1 MLAPLLFWQTT
12 TPGGEYS
19 APAVGTDISSGVDA
33 DPWTHA
39 DVALSP
45 INTNT
50 TSRVVTSLA
59 NVSGRPTVLKDGT
72 LYHLWYGPTDT
83 TLYHS
88 TSTNPAEFPVGDPVT
103 FSDTAPSEV
112 SSTAIFKE
120 GTTFY
125 MVAYEGANNK
135 AFALYSSTNGTAWTY
150 ENQVFDATGMTD
162 LGKIDAPFVFND
174 GGTYKLYFQKKSADG
189 QSYKIYLATSATVDG
204 TYALANSGNPVLSP
218 NTDIAA
224 WDGKFVMHPWVVKD
238 GTTYFMWFSAHNG
251 TNQRIGLATSADGIT
266 WTKSAANP
274 VIGPVGEPT
283 VIKDGDI
290 WRMWHQAGGNKINY
304 LTALDPLDLRQT
316 LAYQVSANLVNVN
329 AADVTITYPADLL
342 TIAELTSGTDLPGT
356 FDTSVA
362 GQISFVG
369 YTTEAALTKQGAV
382 LFNVTFHT
390 KEEGTGDITLSK
402 AEFGMP
408 GYLSSSNVYLA
419 AAVDT
424 AEVAIEELPVL
435 ATDLDSSYY
444 LTGEARTFTVTITN
458 YGTAYTGAVLNL
470 TLPEGVTVDGVP
482 ATIDLAAGASQ
493 TLTLTFT
500 STTPGEKT
508 IGFDL
513 KDRAGELLFSTVET
527 ATVYSAPTITAT
539 FPNGPYVAGVP
550 VTVPIGITNPDGIPG
565 PFALVLNLPAGT
577 TIEYGGNT
585 YTCTETGCPPI
596 PVTLPITTAD
606 LVITFPGGWTG
617 DIIMNLY
624 DTSWEPDR
632 LLATFTQTS
641 VIVLGAFDVNGT
653 VSMQGRSARA
663 GVPLILTGPVD
674 FAYGPYYATST
685 ALISNNYVFEDVAAG
700 AYTFTTNQPRYLNI
714 TSALGK
720 TVTVNESSV
729 TLSSLWLRGGNA
741 MWYEMVGEVQVLT
754 NLIDLND
761 ASKVTDNWGATVDTD
776 ADVNFDLK
784 VNIQDLALVGGNM
797 DLTSEVA
804 YESWDPMP
812 TP

>member
-1 MLAPLLFWQTT
+1 
-12 TPGGEYS
+12 
-19 APAVGTDISSGVDA
+19 
-33 DPWTHA
+33 
-39 DVALSP
+39 
-45 INTNT
+45 
-50 TSRVVTSLA
+50 
-59 NVSGRPTVLKDGT
+59 
-72 LYHLWYGPTDT
+72 
-83 TLYHS
+83 
-88 TSTNPAEFPVGDPVT
+88 
-103 FSDTAPSEV
+103 
-112 SSTAIFKE
+112 
-120 GTTFY
+120 
-125 MVAYEGANNK
+125 
-135 AFALYSSTNGTAWTY
+135 
-150 ENQVFDATGMTD
+150 
-162 LGKIDAPFVFND
+162 
-174 GGTYKLYFQKKSADG
+174 
-189 QSYKIYLATSATVDG
+189 
-204 TYALANSGNPVLSP
+204 
-218 NTDIAA
+218 
-224 WDGKFVMHPWVVKD
+224 
-238 GTTYFMWFSAHNG
+238 
-251 TNQRIGLATSADGIT
+251 
-266 WTKSAANP
+266 
-274 VIGPVGEPT
+274 
-283 VIKDGDI
+283 
-290 WRMWHQAGGNKINY
+290 
-304 LTALDPLDLRQT
+304 
-316 LAYQVSANLVNVN
+316 VSANLVNVN

-390 KEEGTGDITLSK
+390 TAQGTGDISFGL

-424 AEVAIEELPVL
+424 AEVEIKELPFL

-444 LTGEARTFTVTITN
+444 LTGEAQTFTVTITN

-470 TLPEGVTVDGVP
+470 TLPEGVTVTGVP

-500 STTPGEKT
+500 STPPGEKT

-513 KDRAGELLFSTVET
+513 KDSAGELLFSTVET

-632 LLATFTQTS
+632 LLATFTKTG
-641 VIVLGAFDVNGT
+641 VTVLGAFDVNGT

-663 GVPLILTGPVD
+663 GVPLTLTGPVG
-674 FAYGPYYATST
+674 FAYGPYYSTST

-700 AYTFTTNQPRYLNI
+700 TYTFMTTQPRYLNI
-714 TSALGK
+714 GNYAVANQDVTKS
-720 TVTVNESSV
+720 VTVEGAM

-741 MWYEMVGEVQVLT
+741 IY
-754 NLIDLND
+754 
-761 ASKVTDNWGATVDTD
+761 TDNVIDNLDLGKVGLGYTAGITSHPD
-776 ADVNFDLK
+776 ADVNFDGK
-784 VNIQDLALVGGNM
+784 INIQDLALVAGNY
-797 DLTSEVA
+797 DLTSATA
-804 YESWDPMP
+804 YVDWQP
-812 TP
+812 